1 MKTLINRLLGVG
13 KIPNDPRN
21 HTKPHEQ
28 NGSTLQRFA
37 LCLRLLMILTAMLCP
52 ACRQQPQAEKA
63 AAPTPP
69 PAVTRNPSEMPS
81 PVKPLEMPSP
91 IFDKPYPGTGI
102 VILIN
107 RKEGWVE
114 IKHEEIKGLMPAMTM
129 EFWLKNR
136 SLVDQV
142 SVGDRVDFTVVETRK
157 GEYIT
162 KLQKTPTIP

>member
-1 MKTLINRLLGVG
+1 VLFSSSDK
-13 KIPNDPRN
+13 NDPPN

-28 NGSTLQRFA
+28 NGSPLQRFA

-52 ACRQQPQAEKA
+52 ACRQQPQAEEPA
-63 AAPTPP
+63 TPTPQ
-69 PAVTRNPSEMPS
+69 PAVSSSPPVTSS
-81 PVKPLEMPSP
+81 PVAGKPLEMPSP
-91 IFDKPYPGTGI
+91 VFDKPYPGTGI

-142 SVGDRVDFTVVETRK
+142 TVGDRVDFTVVETRK
-157 GEYIT
+157 GEYVT
-162 KLQKTPTIP
+162 KIKKAASIP